1 MDILEVKN
9 LKKYFPQES
18 GVLRKKTGEIK
29 AVNGLSFSLRE
40 GETLG
45 LVGESGCGKTT
56 LAKIIL
62 GLINPVAGQ
71 IIFKDKDIFSLKKEE
86 LRRLRKDMQIVFQN
100 PYQSLNPRMKIK
112 DIIEE
117 PLLIHKINGK
127 REERVNELLNA
138 VGLNLDYKNRYPH
151 QFSGGERQRI
161 GIARALATNPKLII
175 CDEPVSSLDL
185 SVQSQI
191 LKLLTDLQKKYH
203 LTYLFIAHNLN
214 VVAIVSDRIL
224 VMYLGKI
231 MELAEKKEFFDKPL
245 HPYSEALISAATYF
259 SGEGKKRII
268 LKGEIPSAL
277 NPPSGCV
284 FRTRCLYAQKR
295 CAEEAPPL
303 EVKIPNSSRVCACHF
318 SLA

>member
-9 LKKYFPQES
+9 LKKYFPQEC
-18 GVLRKKTGEIK
+18 GILRKKTGEVK
-29 AVNGLSFSLRE
+29 AVNGLSFSVKE

-62 GLINPVAGQ
+62 GLINPGAGEV
-71 IIFKDKDIFSLKKEE
+71 IFKDKDIFSLKKEE
-86 LRRLRKDMQIVFQN
+86 LRRLRKDMQIIFQN

-117 PLLIHKINGK
+117 PLVIHKINGK
-127 REERVNELLNA
+127 REERVNELLKN

-191 LKLLTDLQKKYH
+191 LKLLTDLQKKYR

-214 VVAIVSDRIL
+214 VVAMISDRIL

-245 HPYSEALISAATYF
+245 HPYSEALISATTYF
-259 SGEGKKRII
+259 SGEEKKRII
-268 LKGEIPSAL
+268 LKGEIPSPL

-295 CAEEAPPL
+295 CVEEIPL
-303 EVKIPNSSRVCACHF
+303 LEAKIPNSSRLSACHF
-318 SLA
+318 PLI